1 MSDNLSIDEIIKRAQ
16 QIKNEAEKQ
25 LKAAEKSLDEKAK
38 QAIKEVVVDE
48 EVVAKRIAR
57 AYEKT
62 EEEEDVKVY
71 VPSENAPENTDESRA
86 EEEEQE
92 APASDKTVTITAVS
106 EEDDGDIKINAGDGK
121 TRTFV
126 SDSHAEEK
134 TIQASFVSTTPD
146 KKPEQDLEP
155 IPTIVSTQH
164 IKSFNRDEVNEQD
177 FEAEEGFQIKLDGFD
192 ENIDT
197 VEKIDE
203 KVAEEELER
212 RREEKVGKFRLFGP
226 DETDGQLGDIKVA
239 ADDYGKT
246 SERDEFLDK
255 LISKRSSVTAKLM
268 LTALLFIPLIL
279 MTVFK
284 ENARFPLFLSS
295 HTVYFGVII
304 ALYAVTLIINY
315 NVLTHGFNIKGGINA
330 DTPISLVSLGV
341 LAHTVVSML
350 DIGLWY
356 DNGVMLVPAA
366 VFALFMSQLSKRTM
380 MNRIVLNFDFITNGS
395 GKYTVENITN
405 KVDAE
410 IISRGAVEDEE
421 PVLKMS
427 VKCDFPSNF
436 LEISCKSEPADKI
449 AKRIFIVDIILSALL
464 LVGVIF
470 LENLNTAVNAS
481 LSALVIALPVSA
493 LFVSNMLLGDISSQ
507 LSDYESVICGY
518 EGAYMTQDADAVVM
532 EAADLFANNACDFH
546 GVKTFD
552 TKVDDAIIYAAA
564 VMIQTKSPLAHVF
577 DSIIIGKQ
585 SILPKV
591 EGITYEE
598 KMGTSGWIYK
608 QKVLVGTREMMKKH
622 DISVPQESFENKYT
636 IKGRKALYLALDGKL
651 LALFVVSYN
660 ADPDLKRELKK
671 LEKSGITLIVKSA
684 DQYINEES
692 LRELFSLPEGF
703 IHVMNYSAARV
714 YDKYS
719 NLDVETSPA
728 YVVHSGTAL
737 GLVSAM
743 RGAGILVSARGLT
756 AFLLT
761 FGSVLGFAGIALL
774 SAFGAFGEISAL
786 AIIVYQVIWTVFMY
800 IVTKLR
806 GLGL

>member
-1 MSDNLSIDEIIKRAQ
+1 MSDNNLSIDEIIKRAQ
-16 QIKNEAEKQ
+16 QIKDEADKQ
-25 LKAAEKSLDEKAK
+25 LRAAEKSLDEKAK
-38 QAIKEVVVDE
+38 QAIEDVVVDE
-48 EVVAKRIAR
+48 EVVARRIAK

-71 VPSENAPENTDESRA
+71 VPSDTAPEKTEEA
-86 EEEEQE
+86 EEKESE
-92 APASDKTVTITAVS
+92 ATDKTVTINAVN
-106 EEDDGDIKINAGDGK
+106 EADDGDMKVVDDGDK
-121 TRTFV
+121 TRTFGEKE
-126 SDSHAEEK
+126 SAEEK
-134 TIQASFVSTTPD
+134 TIQANFVSTTPD

-164 IKSFNRDEVNEQD
+164 VKSFNRDGEKETE
-177 FEAEEGFQIKLDGFD
+177 FKAEEGFQIKLDGFD

-203 KVAEEELER
+203 RVAEEELER

-226 DETDGQLGDIKVA
+226 DETDGQLGDINVIP
-239 ADDYGKT
+239 DDYGKS
-246 SERDEFLDK
+246 SEREEFLDK
-255 LISKRSSVTAKLM
+255 LIAKRSSVTAKLM

-279 MTVFK
+279 ITVFK
-284 ENARFPLFLSS
+284 ESARFPLFLSS
-295 HTVYFGVII
+295 HGVYFGVII
-304 ALYAVTLIINY
+304 AFYVITLIVNY
-315 NVLTHGFNIKGGINA
+315 NVLAHGFNLKKGINA
-330 DTPISLVSLGV
+330 DTPVSIVALGV
-341 LAHTVVSML
+341 LAHTIVSML

-366 VFALFMSQLSKRTM
+366 VFSLFMSQLSKRIM

-395 GKYTVENITN
+395 KKYTVENITN
-405 KVDAE
+405 NVDAE
-410 IISRGAVEDEE
+410 IISRGSVEETE

-436 LEISCKSEPADKI
+436 LEISCKSEPADRI
-449 AKRIFIVDIILSALL
+449 AKRIFIIDLILCALL
-464 LVGVIF
+464 FGGVIF
-470 LENLNTAVNAS
+470 LENMNTAVNAA
-481 LSALVIALPVSA
+481 LSGLVIALPVSA
-493 LFVSNMLLGDISSQ
+493 LFISNMLLGDISSQ

-518 EGAYMTQDADAVVM
+518 EGAYMTQDADAIVM

-546 GVKTFD
+546 GVKTFE

-608 QKVLVGTREMMKKH
+608 KKVLVGTREMMKKH
-622 DISVPQESFENKYT
+622 NITVPQESFEKKYT

-671 LEKSGITLIVKSA
+671 LEKSGVTLIVKSA
-684 DQYINEES
+684 DPYINEES

-719 NLDVETSPA
+719 NLDVESSPA

-743 RGAGILVSARGLT
+743 RGAGILVSSRGLT

-761 FGSVLGFAGIALL
+761 FGSILGFAGITFL
-774 SAFGAFGEISAL
+774 SVFGAFGEISSL
-786 AIIVYQVIWTVFMY
+786 AIIIYQLIWTAFMY
-800 IVTKLR
+800 VVTKLR